1 MKKALKKCEKKVILW
16 LVLGLLIACCS
27 VFNYIHRR
35 VIRAVIKKE
44 PMPDCP
50 HWLPPCVKDKLGI

>member
-1 MKKALKKCEKKVILW
+1 MKKCKCKCGKKVCLW
-16 LVLGLLIACCS
+16 VVLGLLIACCS

-35 VIRAVIKKE
+35 VIRAAVKKE

-50 HWLPPCVKDKLGI
+50 HWLPPFVKDKLGI